1 MAALSKAVLLSLLL
15 VFAGVQ
21 GNVSQ
26 LCAERSGSHAHACCK
41 AHEQVSTAN
50 REAPATSL
58 GSLSCCK
65 VAPDEPVAPQ
75 AIVLSTGSHH
85 GSYQL
90 DVNRV
95 ETLRVQL
102 PTSGKDS
109 GSPRL
114 KKLLHSPVHAVL
126 CTFLV

>member
-15 VFAGVQ
+15 ILVGVQ

-41 AHEQVSTAN
+41 AHEQVSAAN
-50 REAPATSL
+50 REAPSL
-58 GSLSCCK
+58 GSPTCCK
-65 VAPDEPVAPQ
+65 VAPEEPVAPQ

-95 ETLRVQL
+95 ETLRVQV